1 VPTSRQSVVTIFH
14 VPATGYYGHSHRFPG
29 CHPHYTLATCL
40 TLQDALDSC
49 DPHREHVWED
59 ASDADEN
66 ALLVSRGFK
75 EGSVEW
81 RMANFTVGERA
92 ARRAAANAGKALG

>member
-1 VPTSRQSVVTIFH
+1 MPAPHSITTIFQ
-14 VPATGYYGHSHRFPG
+14 VPVTGCYGYAHHLPG
-29 CHPHYTLATCL
+29 HGPHCTLA

-49 DPHREHVWED
+49 DPHREFIWEE

-75 EGSVEW
+75 ENSVAW
-81 RMANFTVGERA
+81 RMANLSLGELA
-92 ARRAAANAGKALG
+92 AQRSAASATQELT